1 MPSFTE
7 GSSQTL
13 TFLYTDIQGSTR
25 LWEQFPG
32 SAEVVIPQHDRI
44 LRGAIEKHGGRVF
57 RTVGDGLC
65 AVFRNGTGAVAA
77 ALDAQLAL
85 LGESWGEIGDLPVRM
100 AVHTGEVEAYG
111 QDYSGGAL
119 NRIGRLLGL
128 THGGQILLTHATQL
142 LVRDTLP
149 LGVQLLDLGE
159 IRMRDLSHP
168 EIIFQVIHPDLPRAF
183 PPLASLDRRPNNLP
197 VQPTSLIGRETEL
210 AEIVKRLGSEE
221 VRMLT
226 LTGPGGTG
234 KTRLGL
240 QAAADLIDRFENGV
254 FFVDLA
260 PIRDPEAVLPA
271 VAHTLGVREASYR
284 PVLEEL
290 KAHLQDKEMLL
301 LLDNFEQ
308 VTSAGPLVVELL
320 QGCPRLKVLATSRE
334 ALHVRVE
341 HIFPVPP
348 LKLPLEGQKPPPIE
362 QLTQYEAVR
371 LFIERAQAVK
381 PDFSVTNENAP
392 AVAEICARLDGLP
405 LAIELAASRI
415 RLFTPQALLDRLG
428 SRLSLLKGGA
438 RDLPARQQTL
448 RDTIGWSYE
457 MLEPENQRL
466 FALLSAFNGGSTFES
481 VEAVTEKADPRG
493 ELGMD
498 AIEGLSSLLD
508 KSLVRRVERPTGDA
522 RFFMLETIKE
532 YAGERL
538 AEDPHFSAAVTR
550 AHATTFVDFAREKVE
565 RLADRDL
572 EATLRELEAEVE
584 NIQSAWR
591 YWVSE
596 KDFEQLS
603 KIIDSLWLL
612 YDARGWYKA
621 TIDLTTDLLHVLST
635 TPSTPERAREE
646 VILQTNLASALLIT
660 RGYLS
665 GEVEE
670 VYNRALQLV
679 EEQGES
685 AHTFPVLRGLARYY
699 GYRGEYQKAVWA
711 GERILKLAEML
722 DDADM
727 KVAGHLVLGTNL
739 TFFRDISEGLD
750 HLEQGMACY
759 IPDRRTRR
767 FRFGSDPGVACTIA
781 SSIILWILSFPD
793 QALRRANEAIELAR
807 KLNHPFSI
815 AYALFHTGL
824 LYLWTRLDGQALE
837 YSETLMEIAEEYD
850 FEIWKAIAACLH
862 GAAQVAKGEAEEGL
876 AEIHWGM
883 ERYQGLRTPPIFW
896 SLLLFNQAEAYLKAG
911 RFQQGLDLLQ
921 EAMGSGQGKDEGVLM
936 AEFLRVLGDLLV
948 SVSLENAPQAES
960 MYRQAVDMARS
971 QKAWTLALRAATSL
985 ARLLQ
990 EQGKGEEARQ
1000 QLGEI
1005 YEEIT
1010 EGFNLPDLVEARR
1023 LMEGFER

>member
-1 MPSFTE
+1 MPPISE

-13 TFLYTDIQGSTR
+13 TFLYTDIQSSTR
-25 LWEQFPG
+25 LWEQFPE
-32 SAEVVIPQHDRI
+32 SAEKVIPQHDRI
-44 LRGAIEKHGGRVF
+44 LRGAIEKHGGSVF

-65 AVFRNGTGAVAA
+65 AVFRNGSGAVAA

-85 LGESWGEIGDLPVRM
+85 RGESWGEIGELPVRM
-100 AVHTGEVEAYG
+100 AIHTGEVESYG
-111 QDYSGGAL
+111 QDYAGSAL

-168 EIIFQVIHPDLPRAF
+168 EIIFQVIHPDLPREF

-290 KAHLQDKEMLL
+290 KAHLHDKEMLL

-308 VTSAGPLVVELL
+308 VTSAGPLIVELL
-320 QGCPRLKVLATSRE
+320 QGCPRLKVLVTSRE

-348 LKLPLEGQKPPPIE
+348 LQLPLEGQKPPPLE

-481 VEAVTEKADPRG
+481 VEAVTEKADPVG
-493 ELGMD
+493 DLGMD

-508 KSLVRRVERPTGDA
+508 KSLVRRVERPGREP

-532 YAGERL
+532 YAAERL
-538 AEDPHFSAAVTR
+538 EADPPFSAAVFR
-550 AHATTFVDFAREKVE
+550 AHAATFAEFASEKVE

-572 EATLRELEAEVE
+572 EATLQELEAEVE

-596 KDFEQLS
+596 KDFEPLS

-665 GEVEE
+665 EEVEE

-699 GYRGEYQKAVWA
+699 GYRAEYEKAVWA
-711 GERILKLAEML
+711 GERILKLAEKL
-722 DDADM
+722 GDADM

-739 TFFRDISEGLD
+739 IFFRDVHEALD
-750 HLEQGMACY
+750 HLEQGIACY

-781 SSIILWILSFPD
+781 SAVTLWSLGFPD
-793 QALRRANEAIELAR
+793 KALQRAKKAIDLAR
-807 KLNHPFSI
+807 ELNHPFSI

-824 LYLWTRLDGQALE
+824 IHLWTRLEGQVLE
-837 YSETLMEIAEEYD
+837 YSRLLIENAEEFD
-850 FEIWKAIAACLH
+850 FEIWRAVASCLH
-862 GAAQVAKGEAEEGL
+862 GAALVGTGEVEEGL
-876 AEIHWGM
+876 AEIHFGM

-896 SLLLFNQAEAYLKAG
+896 DLLLFNQADALLKAG
-911 RFQQGLDLLQ
+911 NSQQGLALLQ
-921 EAMGSGQGKDEGVLM
+921 AAMGSGQTKNESPLM
-936 AEFLRVLGDLLV
+936 SDFFRLVGDLLV
-948 SVSLENAPQAES
+948 SVSTENAAQAEN
-960 MYRQAVDMARS
+960 MYRQAIGLAGS
-971 QKAWTLALRAATSL
+971 QKAWMLALRAANSL
-985 ARLLQ
+985 ARLLG

-1000 QLGEI
+1000 QVGEI
-1005 YEEIT
+1005 YKEMT

-1023 LMEGFER
+1023 LMEGFE